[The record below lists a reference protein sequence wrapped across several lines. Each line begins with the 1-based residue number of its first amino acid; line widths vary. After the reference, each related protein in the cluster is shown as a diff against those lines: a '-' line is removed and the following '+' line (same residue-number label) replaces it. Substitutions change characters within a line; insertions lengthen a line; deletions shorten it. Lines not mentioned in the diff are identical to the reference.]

1 MTVLVAMPGVY
12 RSMFDPPVFIL
23 PGHLNKSLLLTK
35 LRKIETKVLNG
46 VIELPRKYCIKNLI
60 YSPLVD
66 VRRRPGVNQIE
77 NL

>member
-1 MTVLVAMPGVY
+1 MPGVY

-46 VIELPRKYCIKNLI
+46 VIELPRKYRIKNLI